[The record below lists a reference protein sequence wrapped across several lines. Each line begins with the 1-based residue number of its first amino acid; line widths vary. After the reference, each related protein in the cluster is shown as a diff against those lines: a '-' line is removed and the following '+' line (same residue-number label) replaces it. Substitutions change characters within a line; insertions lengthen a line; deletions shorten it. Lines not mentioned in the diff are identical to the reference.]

1 MYCTCTIIRSNVLLL
16 YLLQFNVLRSYLEE
30 GGSVLVLLSEG
41 GESKANTNINFLLE
55 ECGVLVNSGSY

>member
-1 MYCTCTIIRSNVLLL
+1 M
-16 YLLQFNVLRSYLEE
+16 EG

-55 ECGVLVNSGSY
+55 ECGVLVNSGSYTVH